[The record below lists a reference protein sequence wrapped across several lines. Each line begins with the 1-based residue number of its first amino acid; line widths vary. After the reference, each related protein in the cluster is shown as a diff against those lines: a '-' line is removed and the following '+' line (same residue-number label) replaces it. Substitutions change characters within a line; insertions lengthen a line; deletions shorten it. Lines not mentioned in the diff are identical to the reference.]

1 MTGSKKA
8 NSVPVDEAHGA
19 FNRVVSALSTLKS
32 LELWRLIM
40 VCVSGLTTFIGMV
53 LLYDSVGSDHGN
65 ALVGSLRY
73 VIPPAF
79 AGTLHV
85 MIYYALERGA
95 ALRSWKYTL
104 LAVPFQLI
112 AVFGSFGA
120 HWTHMRGN
128 NYTIGEFEGEQTGIV
143 RGIRE
148 FVQSYQAMAAATAR
162 LADHSILAAKN
173 ESEGPGNSCGVTV
186 GTGQGPRFELRMSD
200 RDTFS
205 AFNRDIADRVK
216 QLMALAERAERLSAG
231 SADAAVSRQSELR
244 RIVDQAKTFEA
255 DPLLRELRE
264 SAVARVQKGRGTI
277 QVPSQRRE
285 KIESFTCL
293 DTVLEHHL
301 STVIDAIDGLK
312 KVPEAEFK
320 NATDVRVGATLAWG
334 RLLNSVFGG
343 QSLLLEHVG
352 EWFGWSQRSGGGIAT
367 AEKLNEEDLGPLFV
381 AFAVEAALSLLFS
394 FRRGALPNHPGLSEL
409 RRLVSEGRD
418 QTFDAVWAALGGNE
432 ARGAVREV
440 ISRFTKFAG
449 QSALVVVPVYS
460 HDPAVR
466 LLHQLMHVL
475 IHVELANAV
484 STGWFLKPLLGLGWT
499 KFHRLSALNNGA
511 VRVYRMSAA
520 DYLALVLDAVPGND
534 PDQTRDVAG
543 DEGRASVIRAL
554 ALSPGGINARSERRP
569 GA

>member
-1 MTGSKKA
+1 L
-8 NSVPVDEAHGA
+8 NSAPADEPRGP
-19 FNRVVSALSTLKS
+19 FNRVVGALSTLKS
-32 LELWRLIM
+32 LELWRLVM

-53 LLYDSVGSDHGN
+53 LLYDSFGADHGN

-128 NYTIGEFEGEQTGIV
+128 TYTVGEFEGEQRTIV

-162 LADHSILAAKN
+162 LADHSILEAKN
-173 ESEGPGNSCGVTV
+173 EAQGPGNSCGVTV
-186 GTGQGPRFELRMSD
+186 GTGRGPRFELRMSD

-216 QLMALAERAERLSAG
+216 QLMALAEQAEGLSAG
-231 SADAAVSRQSELR
+231 SVDAAVSRQLELR
-244 RIVDQAKTFEA
+244 RIVNQAKAFET

-277 QVPSQRRE
+277 QAPLQRRE
-285 KIESFTCL
+285 KIESFTCP
-293 DTVLEHHL
+293 DAVLEHHL
-301 STVIDAIDGLK
+301 STVINAIDGLK

-320 NATDVRVGATLAWG
+320 NATDVRIGATLAWR
-334 RLLNSVFGG
+334 RLLNSVLGG

-352 EWFGWSQRSGGGIAT
+352 EWFGWSQRSGGGVMT
-367 AEKLNEEDLGPLFV
+367 VEKLNEDDLGPLFV
-381 AFAVEAALSLLFS
+381 AFAVEAALSLLFF
-394 FRRGALPNHPGLSEL
+394 FRRGTLPNHPGLSEL
-409 RRLVSEGRD
+409 RRLVAEGRD
-418 QTFDAVWAALGGNE
+418 QIFDTVWAALGGDE

-440 ISRFTKFAG
+440 IFRFTKFAG

-460 HDPAVR
+460 NDPAVR

-475 IHVELANAV
+475 IHVELAKVV
-484 STGWFLKPLLGLGWT
+484 STGGFLKPLLGLGWT
-499 KFHRLSALNNGA
+499 ALHRLNALDHGA

-520 DYLALVLDAVPGND
+520 DYLALVLDAIPSNERG
-534 PDQTRDVAG
+534 QTRDVTG
-543 DEGRASVIRAL
+543 GEVQSSMIRAL
-554 ALSPGGINARSERRP
+554 ALSPGGSGRRP